1 MPIMLQ
7 QSFELLTGKRLGLL
21 RFSLALGYVVMSW
34 KHIRVVFITKPGKH
48 MSQAKSLSPVS
59 LTSFVLKIFEKLLDR
74 HIRGVFWYQNH
85 FILTNLPI
93 GQVRLQK
100 QLSSWWFLDWKIFEV
115 YGDCLGYLPGFW
127 RGIWQY
133 HFWCNNYGCKRLWTW
148 GTCCRWIRSM
158 LESRLV
164 HTSLM
169 GSILTARVAGGCPQ
183 EGVLSPLLWNLVVDK
198 LLAVENDPDFSSFG
212 YTKDIVIIVQG
223 KYSHNIRE
231 IIQEALNV
239 LVKWANKEGPNI
251 SPNKTAII
259 PFTNRRKFGDDLSNL
274 MVRYS
279 KCGVR
284 LSIWEWF

>member
-1 MPIMLQ
+1 
-7 QSFELLTGKRLGLL
+7 
-21 RFSLALGYVVMSW
+21 
-34 KHIRVVFITKPGKH
+34 
-48 MSQAKSLSPVS
+48 
-59 LTSFVLKIFEKLLDR
+59 
-74 HIRGVFWYQNH
+74 
-85 FILTNLPI
+85 
-93 GQVRLQK
+93 
-100 QLSSWWFLDWKIFEV
+100 
-115 YGDCLGYLPGFW
+115 
-127 RGIWQY
+127 
-133 HFWCNNYGCKRLWTW
+133 
-148 GTCCRWIRSM
+148 M

-284 LSIWEWF
+284 LSIWE